1 MNDLNI
7 LSVSHITIVT
17 FCLLGII
24 YIPKYFENSSKST
37 HQLLAYGIIFFIAIN
52 QGMDL
57 YREGYL
63 DEWKLGLPLHLCDFS
78 SFAVVVYL
86 LTKRRD
92 FFLFAFF
99 FGITGG
105 GMSLLTPDTVYGF
118 PYIGY
123 IQSQIGHSMILLGV
137 TYGIIIDK
145 QRPYLIDVFRM
156 LAVGTV
162 LLAFMYLIN
171 YLLGPPANYWFLI
184 EKPIGN
190 NIVTLLK
197 PEPFHMIDL
206 YILAVALCYL
216 LYLPYYLKDR
226 MDKKDV

>member
-1 MNDLNI
+1 MTELNL
-7 LSVSHITIVT
+7 LSISHIIIVVT
-17 FCLLGII
+17 CLVGIL

-52 QGMDL
+52 QGMDF

-145 QRPYLIDVFRM
+145 QRPYIIDVFRM

-162 LLAFMYLIN
+162 LLALMYLIN

-206 YILAVALCYL
+206 YILAVVLCYL

-226 MDKKDV
+226 MEKKDV

>member
-1 MNDLNI
+1 MTELNL
-7 LSVSHITIVT
+7 LSISHIIIVVT
-17 FCLLGII
+17 CLLGIL

-52 QGMDL
+52 QGMDF

-162 LLAFMYLIN
+162 LLALMYLIN

-206 YILAVALCYL
+206 YILAVVLCYL

-226 MDKKDV
+226 MEKKDV